1 VDVLAVFGELGE
13 GLDRSGG
20 ARRSWRNADSGTS
33 LSRPYVVPSGSLLL
47 ILTPLLLVT
56 LALRHALGRPPT
68 HDGLVDGEDVSVELL
83 VRQWGPSFIRL
94 RVAVAHAQ
102 TGDTIVHHSAFVT
115 HLASARD
122 DGDTLKRERVLGV
135 HYISRILRPN
145 LINMDPFSGTTLKK
159 YWILLFR
166 VMLLLRR

>member
-1 VDVLAVFGELGE
+1 VDVLVVGSELGE
-13 GLDRSGG
+13 GLDRLRSRNTDGSSSRSRITSSHPLGTYTDQSASFVHIRLTTGYSLRRPAAQDGG
-20 ARRSWRNADSGTS
+20 VDSENVGVKLLVCKFYIRLVCIGVPVARTEAGDSDQHSTTAADS
-33 LSRPYVVPSGSLLL
+33 
-47 ILTPLLLVT
+47 
-56 LALRHALGRPPT
+56 
-68 HDGLVDGEDVSVELL
+68 
-83 VRQWGPSFIRL
+83 
-94 RVAVAHAQ
+94 
-102 TGDTIVHHSAFVT
+102 
-115 HLASARD
+115 ASACD